1 MEIKSKLLIHR
12 ALKSIKRDEAIIE
25 TITDDIHA
33 QNLPFLMIIN
43 IKARGIKVVLKM
55 QLEVE
60 VEVGVEVEIRE
71 DAQGVHEIVDIT
83 PHPTGKVP
91 QPEQTPSHLD
101 EERVTGVH
109 DPHHVLGDHD
119 LAP

>member
-1 MEIKSKLLIHR
+1 MEKKSNLLIHR

-33 QNLPFLMIIN
+33 QNPPFLMSIN
-43 IKARGIKVVLKM
+43 IKVREIKVVLKM

-60 VEVGVEVEIRE
+60 VEVEVEIRE

-83 PHPTGKVP
+83 PLPTGKVP
-91 QPEQTPSHLD
+91 QPEQTPSHPD
-101 EERVTGVH
+101 EE
-109 DPHHVLGDHD
+109 
-119 LAP
+119 